1 MFYSMLY
8 FILNVVVLINACPFD
23 EYNTVALTYNLE
35 SVNVTQ
41 NGDDDTYKEWCVSD
55 EPNLKVVQS
64 LKNIAKRLA
73 LALADGTL
81 MKNVQETIVDNYNA
95 LNNEEI
101 TFSRKGKIILTL
113 FIFLIPITLKFC

>member
-1 MFYSMLY
+1 MYYSLLY
-8 FILNVVVLINACPFD
+8 FILNVVVLIHACSFD
-23 EYNTVALTYNLE
+23 DYNTVALTYNLD

-41 NGDDDTYKEWCVSD
+41 NGDDNTTYKEWCVSD

-81 MKNVQETIVDNYNA
+81 MKNVQETLVDNYNA
-95 LNNEEI
+95 LNNEEV
-101 TFSRKGKIILTL
+101 TFSRKGKLFLTV
-113 FIFLIPITLKFC
+113 